1 LKYCDRL
8 DAHALPVMRGNE
20 LNADRPLR
28 REVIQTLMCDFE
40 LDFTAIEARHEIR
53 FAEYLRPDLA
63 ALVPLA
69 ADGLAEVGAPTSRS
83 PSAGACSF
91 APSRY
96 SSTCRT
102 TTGMIR
108 QGSCALGH

>member
-40 LDFTAIEARHEIR
+40 LDFTAIEARHDIR